1 MSPGR
6 QASMPEAG
14 YEPPQRLFLEEDHC
28 VVRFVAEQDRESRD
42 FDFMKFGLARPLRES
57 FARAFDAHTGPA
69 GQIKSMGA
77 AGNCYRQVGY
87 FIDVLT
93 AEENPPTTPAELR
106 PRHVDAFALKK
117 ADLATAGMVIGLLR
131 SLMVNME
138 GLTPEFAA
146 KCTGWVPS
154 RRERLVSR
162 GSYSAAEEKTILDI
176 ARDTVRTAAKRIRAS
191 KEVLDRWRAG
201 HISQTEDP
209 DTYEYATLLDMAE
222 RTGEL
227 PRNAKGNG
235 LAPWAVRHGTVV
247 SLTSA
252 VHLTR
257 AEVCAITLLLVRLTG
272 ENGSTIIM
280 APAAHHRTDGGAGP
294 VATAQVDL
302 SKPRRGRLRYMTAAL
317 SNLPTW
323 ASAPGEEGE
332 LSARDELHT
341 PFGLYMLAWDL
352 ASSAR
357 RIMGSDRL
365 LVYWVPKAGGTGV
378 AKDTTRKR
386 RNKPGRGFRDRLPD
400 SAVGEWGAS
409 FGLRA
414 EEMGE
419 DEEGKPIPIPL
430 IVGVGRMRVTH
441 GAREQKPVAH
451 SKQTLADTYLRRDRS
466 STREY
471 QKLVADVLEKEVIKA
486 QTVGGIRRLSEADLA
501 DAAKDLEKT
510 AKRFGVTPAMMRLL
524 IARDADT
531 VLAACTDNLASDH
544 SPPGEPCRASFLK
557 CLDCGCARAMPHHLP
572 VQIAAR
578 DMIAERRTQM
588 TALRWA
594 ERFASPFHQ
603 LEDLLEKTGDA
614 AVARARTKIT
624 DADRELVRRLL
635 EGELDQR

>member
-1 MSPGR
+1 
-6 QASMPEAG
+6 MPKVG
-14 YEPPQRLFLEEDHC
+14 YAPPQRLFLEDDRC
-28 VVRFVAEQDRESRD
+28 VVRFVAEQDGESCD

-69 GQIKSMGA
+69 GRIKSLGA
-77 AGNCYRQVGY
+77 ARNCYRQVGY

-93 AEENPPTTPAELR
+93 AEPNPPATTADLR

-117 ADLATAGMVIGLLR
+117 GDLATAGMVIGLLR
-131 SLMVNME
+131 SLMVNMD
-138 GLTPEFAA
+138 GLIPEFVA
-146 KCTGWVPS
+146 KCMGWVPS

-162 GSYSAAEEKTILDI
+162 GSYSAAEEKAILDV
-176 ARDTVRTAAKRIRAS
+176 ARGTVRAAAKRIRANR
-191 KEVLDRWRAG
+191 KVLEWWRDR
-201 HISQTEDP
+201 HVSQAEDP
-209 DTYEYATLLDMAE
+209 HAYEYGTLLDMAE

-227 PRNAKGNG
+227 PRNAKGNA
-235 LAPWAVRHGTVV
+235 LAPWAVKHGTVV

-257 AEVCAITLLLVRLTG
+257 AEVCALTVLLVRLTG
-272 ENGSTIIM
+272 ENGATIIT

-302 SKPRRGRLRYMTAAL
+302 SKPRRSRLRYMTAAL
-317 SNLPTW
+317 SDLPTW
-323 ASAPGEEGE
+323 ASTPGEEGE

-357 RIMGSDRL
+357 CIMGSDRL

-378 AKDTTRKR
+378 TRDTTRR
-386 RNKPGRGFRDRLPD
+386 VRNKPGRGFRDRLPA
-400 SAVGEWGAS
+400 SAVGEWGS
-409 FGLRA
+409 GLGLFA
-414 EEMGE
+414 EELGE
-419 DEEGKPIPIPL
+419 DEEGEPVPVPL
-430 IVGVGRMRVTH
+430 IISVGRMRVTH

-451 SKQTLADTYLRRDRS
+451 TQQTLADTYLRRDQS

-471 QKLVADVLEKEVIKA
+471 QQLVADVLEKEVIKA

-501 DAAKDLEKT
+501 EAAKDLEKT
-510 AKRFGVTPAMMRLL
+510 ARRFGVTAAMMRLL

-572 VQIAAR
+572 IQLAAR
-578 DMIAERRTQM
+578 DMLAERRTQM

-594 ERFASPFHQ
+594 ERFAFPFHQ
-603 LEDLLEKTGDA
+603 LEDLLDKAGEAAGDR
-614 AVARARTKIT
+614 ARAKIT
-624 DADRELVRRLL
+624 PADRDLVRRLL